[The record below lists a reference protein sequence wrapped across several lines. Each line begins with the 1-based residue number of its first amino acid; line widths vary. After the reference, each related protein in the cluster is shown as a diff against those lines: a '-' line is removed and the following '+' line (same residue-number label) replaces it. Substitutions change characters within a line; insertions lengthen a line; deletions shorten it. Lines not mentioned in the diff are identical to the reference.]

1 MVNSFAALVNSFT
14 ALFYTLQCY
23 HYLESLHG
31 LEGED
36 PGRPDAGVALEK
48 VPHQAR
54 AELWRMW
61 ETSTLRGRVLQF

>member
-1 MVNSFAALVNSFT
+1 MLSP
-14 ALFYTLQCY
+14 
-23 HYLESLHG
+23 YLESLHG

-54 AELWRMW
+54 AEVWTML
-61 ETSTLRGRVLQF
+61 ETSTLSKR

>member
-1 MVNSFAALVNSFT
+1 MLSP
-14 ALFYTLQCY
+14 
-23 HYLESLHG
+23 YLESLHG

-54 AELWRMW
+54 AEL
-61 ETSTLRGRVLQF
+61 